1 MKDLGFI
8 KNFIIMMHSNSLQ
21 YTDYVTYKVTF
32 RLCNDN
38 KEFQDDITN
47 KKMLMLLN
55 AVLILQYNT
64 ITYKSINLS

>member
-32 RLCNDN
+32 RLCNSN

-47 KKMLMLLN
+47 KRCLN
-55 AVLILQYNT
+55 YLKQY
-64 ITYKSINLS
+64 